1 MRKAKAPIVSA
12 IAVLVILLLG
22 GCAGGQYQEQ
32 SQPLAPAEQPLSGW
46 NLSPRH
52 NDAGRVA
59 IEVQPLTLGDDEGIW
74 EFGVA
79 LNTHS
84 VDLSYDLT
92 EVAELRCERGEE
104 YQPSSWEG
112 SPPGGH
118 HRRGVLRFTAL
129 DHPTSFI
136 EIVIRDVANV
146 PERLFRWE
154 TGQQMGQ

>member
-1 MRKAKAPIVSA
+1 MGKAKVPIVA
-12 IAVLVILLLG
+12 ATTVLVILLLG
-22 GCAGGQYQEQ
+22 GCAAGQ
-32 SQPLAPAEQPLSGW
+32 SQQVSEPLAPAEQRLSGW
-46 NLSPRH
+46 DLSPRH

-59 IEVQPLTLGDDEGIW
+59 IEVQPLTLGDGQEIW

-84 VDLSYDLT
+84 VDLSYDLM

-104 YQPSSWEG
+104 YQPSSWDG

-118 HRRGVLRFTAL
+118 HRRGVLRFAAL

-136 EIVIRDVANV
+136 EIVIRNVADV

-154 TGQQMGQ
+154 TDPQAG